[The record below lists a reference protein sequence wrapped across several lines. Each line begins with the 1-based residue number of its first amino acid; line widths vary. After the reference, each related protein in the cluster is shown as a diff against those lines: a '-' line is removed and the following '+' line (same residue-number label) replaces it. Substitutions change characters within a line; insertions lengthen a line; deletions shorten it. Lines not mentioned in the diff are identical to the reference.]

1 MSVLLKNAAL
11 AEGFDELVHIGGHL
25 FTGDT
30 FVVCLQVVDHV
41 GNLEIAV
48 GEMSVDVGRGLIE
61 VDQMTEINVFG
72 TGGDENC
79 FAADVSEVKRSLK
92 SHCIGWN

>member
-11 AEGFDELVHIGGHL
+11 AEGFDELVHIRGHL
-25 FTGDT
+25 FAGGP
-30 FVVCLQVVDHV
+30 FVVGLQVVDHV
-41 GNLEIAV
+41 GHLEIAV
-48 GEMSVDVGRGLIE
+48 GEMSVDVGSGLIE

-72 TGGDENC
+72 TGGDKH
-79 FAADVSEVKRSLK
+79 FLAADVSEVKRSLK